1 MSTNLLRRG
10 VLVVPALSILVMV
23 LLSAILGPG
32 LPAQVPMHWLI
43 NGAVDGYGTP
53 TQAMV
58 LTPAL
63 TLAVVVLLRL
73 VRALERR
80 RGPLADALD
89 QLVIGV
95 TAYLAVVHATLLWMG
110 PVPLVAGVGIVGVLI
125 FGVLVRQRQVNQPP
139 PPFRRRASD
148 LRAER

>member
-10 VLVVPALSILVMV
+10 VLVVPATAILVMV
-23 LLSAILGPG
+23 LLSATLGPR

-43 NGAVDGYGTP
+43 NGEVDGYGTP

-58 LTPAL
+58 LTPAI

-89 QLVIGV
+89 QLFIGV
-95 TAYLAVVHATLLWMG
+95 TAYLTVVHATLLLMG
-110 PVPLVAGVGIVGVLI
+110 PVPLLSLI
-125 FGVLVRQRQVNQPP
+125 HI
-139 PPFRRRASD
+139 
-148 LRAER
+148 